1 MFRWQHE
8 RYGYVAKGAEIRS
21 NMVHEDAKFESANV
35 ETEPFPLHY
44 TLDIPRFLS
53 CWIVGWLL
61 ADLVIET
68 IQD

>member
-35 ETEPFPLHY
+35 ETEPFP
-44 TLDIPRFLS
+44 
-53 CWIVGWLL
+53 
-61 ADLVIET
+61 
-68 IQD
+68 